1 MQPCGWTGK
10 ILRVDL
16 STGKITSEDTMKY
29 KEYLGGTGFGWKVLW
44 DEVPPGT
51 KAWDPANRIV
61 FSVGPMTGSGAPSS
75 GRMVITSLMPV
86 HVNDLPGA
94 GHAGGAWGPELKYA
108 GWDSLIVQ
116 GKAAK
121 PVWIKIVDDK
131 VSIEDASSMWG
142 NGTYHAS
149 TEICTIMG
157 SDAHVAAIGQ
167 AGENLCRLSCIIN
180 DRHHSAG
187 GGGLGSVMGSKN
199 LKAIGVKGTGSVK
212 IAADAKTWKALNNK
226 WLSMLGANNNHVVP
240 MSKQPWAEYNDS
252 ASRWTADKGLY
263 WGAASPPVETG
274 YCTDF
279 EHPLPGDCP
288 TPHNKMGRRT
298 HKGFRD
304 FGFSGANHTVKMN
317 GCLHCPI
324 RCHIATDLP
333 QLEQYGVSRYNE
345 NTCTGNT
352 ILSSIMKTVP
362 NSQDSTLIN
371 SQMSVNLT
379 SDVGYWHDYGQW
391 SQCYNWAQTHQM
403 TAAECKALAL
413 PASHVGKTPFQN
425 RLPAAELTIL
435 SGNATGSTPYSAAS
449 PWGKANSGDPSAQQ
463 DLIRLII
470 QNSLQQG
477 KARGT
482 IYPST
487 PVFSDVVCNGP
498 AYWAQKWPEIGYY
511 NNHSNASLCFK
522 MNHAKHHGVES
533 FGQVGCLINMTY
545 NRDAMN
551 HTHQNVTVGPPLSL
565 VNAHM
570 KELFSSPNAPSLF
583 NDPAGSE
590 ICFTA
595 ATTGYRPVTKGMAA
609 FTAACMVELELKNA
623 MISCDWMMPIW
634 LSPLKSKN
642 YRGDIN
648 FHADLYSAVTG
659 ETVDLK
665 TYQTTGLRLLTLFRA
680 LTARFM
686 DHYAKQA
693 DPAARVNMRNDHD
706 YMNDWMFDKV
716 GDGTTGAPHGPGT
729 GIPNAV
735 SGNTAAYAAN
745 TVPFTGTTQLMD
757 RADMEKAKDLLYDQ
771 LGWDRGTGMPT
782 AATLT
787 KLGLDYVKSEIPTL
801 IVG

>member
-1 MQPCGWTGK
+1 MHYGGWTGK

-16 STGKITSEDTMKY
+16 STGAITREDTMKY

-51 KAWDPANRIV
+51 KAFDPANRIV
-61 FSVGPMTGSGAPSS
+61 FSAGPMTGSGAPSS

-86 HVNDLPGA
+86 HVDELPGA

-108 GWDSLIVQ
+108 GWDSIIVQ
-116 GKAAK
+116 GKSAK

-131 VSIEDASSMWG
+131 VSIEDASGMWG
-142 NGTYHAS
+142 SGTYHAA
-149 TEICTIMG
+149 TQICTIMG

-167 AGENLCRLSCIIN
+167 AGENLCRLSCIIT

-187 GGGLGSVMGSKN
+187 GGGLGSVMGSKK
-199 LKAIGVKGTGSVK
+199 LKAIGVKGTGSVR
-212 IAADAKTWKALNNK
+212 IAADAKTWKALNYK

-240 MSKQPWAEYNDS
+240 MTKQPWAEYNDK
-252 ASRWTADKGLY
+252 ASRWTADKGLF

-279 EHPLPGDCP
+279 EHPLPDDCP
-288 TPHNKMGRRT
+288 NPQNKMGRRT

-324 RCHIATDLP
+324 RCHISTDVP

-345 NTCTGNT
+345 NTCVGNT

-362 NSQDSTLIN
+362 GNQDSALIN
-371 SQMSVNLT
+371 SQMSTNLT
-379 SDVGYWHDYGQW
+379 SDLGYWHDYGQW
-391 SQCYNWAQTHQM
+391 SQCYNWAQTHLM
-403 TAAECKALAL
+403 TPAECKALAL
-413 PASHVGKTPFQN
+413 PASFAGKTPFQN
-425 RLPAAELTIL
+425 RLPGDELTIL
-435 SGNATGSTPYSAAS
+435 SGNPTGSTPYAAGT
-449 PWGKANSGDPSAQQ
+449 PWAKAAAGDPSAQQ
-463 DLIRLII
+463 DLIKLII
-470 QNSLQQG
+470 QNTLESKKPVG
-477 KARGT
+477 KV
-482 IYPST
+482 YPST

-498 AYWAQKWPEIGYY
+498 GRWAQKWPEIGYY
-511 NNHSNASLCFK
+511 NNHDFTSLSFK
-522 MNHAKHHGVES
+522 MNHAKHHGAES
-533 FGQVGCLINMTY
+533 FGQVGSLINMTY
-545 NRDAMN
+545 SRDAMN
-551 HTHQNVTVGPPLSL
+551 HTHQNVTVGPPLAL
-565 VNAHM
+565 VNERM
-570 KELFSSPNAPSLF
+570 KELFSSPTAPSLF
-583 NDPAGSE
+583 NDPAGSD

-595 ATTGYRPVTKGMAA
+595 AVSGYRPVTKGMAA

-634 LSPLKSKN
+634 LSPLKSKG

-659 ETVDLK
+659 EKVDLK
-665 TYQTTGLRLLTLFRA
+665 EYQKTGLRLLTLYRA

-686 DHYAKQA
+686 DHYAKKAHPSAQ
-693 DPAARVNMRNDHD
+693 VNMRDDHD
-706 YMNDWMFDKV
+706 QMNDWMFDKV
-716 GDGTTGAPHGPGT
+716 GDSTTGAPHGPGT

-735 SGNTAAYAAN
+735 SGNTSAYPAN
-745 TVPFTGTTQLMD
+745 TVPFTGSTQMMD
-757 RADMEKAKDLLYDQ
+757 RADMEKAKDLLYEQ
-771 LGWDRGTGMPT
+771 LGWDQATGMPT
-782 AATLT
+782 AATLA
-787 KLGLDYVKSEIPTL
+787 KLGLGYVKSAIPDL